1 MVAGGRRIS
10 YRALYDMTLVF
21 CGKLKK
27 SGVSKGDIVAAKAA
41 QNADHVVIWLA
52 IHLAGGVV
60 SSLDFN

>member
-1 MVAGGRRIS
+1 M
-10 YRALYDMTLVF
+10 YDMTLVF